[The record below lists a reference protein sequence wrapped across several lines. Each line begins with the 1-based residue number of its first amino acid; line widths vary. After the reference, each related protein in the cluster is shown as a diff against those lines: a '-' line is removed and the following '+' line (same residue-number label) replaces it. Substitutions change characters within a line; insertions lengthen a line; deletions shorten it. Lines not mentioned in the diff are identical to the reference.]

1 MNRYALAAALF
12 VAFVHLA
19 VGLNAIGPLWDSFV
33 DGDSYLRLM
42 RTTRLLET
50 GVWYDDLVPRA
61 DAPFGFVTHWTRPF
75 DVALGLVAAPL
86 IPFLGIPKA
95 VHVAGIV
102 FSPLIHVLTVLALGW
117 AARPLLGAIG
127 AALAAGLTVLQIGV
141 VKLSGFGIADHHGLF
156 ILLTVLVFG
165 FAVRSLEDPAG
176 GRRAAVTAG
185 LLAALGF
192 WLGTEMLVFFGLV
205 LAVAGLAW
213 VAEGDGSLDR
223 ALALAAAFLAGIA
236 LALVLDRGWADLG
249 TEEYDRISIVHL
261 AMAGL
266 LALAMSGLRRIQGWT
281 GTPARRLLAGLA
293 AAAGAAAALLALFP
307 KMAKGPE
314 ADIPPEL
321 FLVVDQVDEY
331 RPLTDAGHLA
341 AFLGPALVA
350 LPMVFRIL
358 REERGRRA
366 FWGWLLVAT
375 ALVAYAV
382 FTQRWPRWAPYSG
395 LFFCLPL
402 AVVVLR
408 LDRWIEAA
416 LKGPARLP
424 AKAVALLLILAGPL
438 LAGAALTAEAPEP
451 KAEACPTAKLV
462 ELLNGP
468 ALGKQ
473 PHIVLTAANMGPE
486 LIYRTPHSVVATV
499 HHRNPGLLGS
509 LLLLRSTDLGA
520 ARAEFRRRGIT
531 LVVLCPGDSGNHYEM
546 RGDREKPDL
555 LYRRLL
561 DGRGPPWLKE
571 LDFPADMQASF
582 RLFEVRPSE

>member
-1 MNRYALAAALF
+1 MNRYALVAALF

-19 VGLNAIGPLWDSFV
+19 VGLNAPGPLWDSFV

-42 RTTRLLET
+42 RTIRLLET

-75 DVALGLVAAPL
+75 DLALGLVAAPL
-86 IPFLGIPKA
+86 IPFLGVPKA
-95 VHVAGIV
+95 VHAAGVV
-102 FSPLIHVLTVLALGW
+102 FSPLVHVLTVLALAW

-127 AALAAGLTVLQIGV
+127 AALAGGLTILQVGV
-141 VKLSGFGIADHHGLF
+141 VKLGGFGVADHHFLF
-156 ILLTVLVFG
+156 ILLTVLVLG
-165 FAVRSLEDPAG
+165 FVLRSLEDPEG
-176 GRRAAVTAG
+176 GRRPAVAAG

-192 WLGTEMLVFFGLV
+192 WLGTEMLAFFGLV

-213 VAEGDGSLDR
+213 VAEGDGALGR
-223 ALALAAAFLAGIA
+223 ARALAAAFLAGIA
-236 LALVLDRGWADLG
+236 LALVLDRGWAGLG

-261 AMAGL
+261 AMAAL
-266 LALAMSGLRRIQGWT
+266 LALALVGLGRIQGWT
-281 GTPARRLLAGLA
+281 ATPARRLLAGLA
-293 AAAGAAAALLALFP
+293 AAGSAAAVLLGLFP
-307 KMAKGPE
+307 KMARGPE
-314 ADIPPEL
+314 VDIPPEL
-321 FLVVDQVDEY
+321 FLVIDQIDEY
-331 RPLTDAGHLA
+331 RPLADAGNLA
-341 AFLGPALVA
+341 VFLGPALVA

-366 FWGWLLVAT
+366 FWGWLLAAT
-375 ALVAYAV
+375 ALAAYAL

-408 LDRWIEAA
+408 LDRWIEVA

-424 AKAVALLLILAGPL
+424 AKAAALLLILAGPL
-438 LAGAALTAEAPEP
+438 LAGAALTAEAPGP
-451 KAEACPTAKLV
+451 KAETCPTARLV

-486 LIYRTPHSVVATV
+486 LIYRTSHSVVATV

-509 LLLLRSTDLGA
+509 LLLLRSTDLEG
-520 ARAEFRRRGIT
+520 ARAEFLRRGIT

-546 RGDREKPDL
+546 KGDKERPDL
-555 LYRRLL
+555 FYRRLL
-561 DGRGPPWLKE
+561 DGRGPAWLKE
-571 LDFPADMQASF
+571 LDFPPAERASF
-582 RLFEVRPSE
+582 RLFGALPSE